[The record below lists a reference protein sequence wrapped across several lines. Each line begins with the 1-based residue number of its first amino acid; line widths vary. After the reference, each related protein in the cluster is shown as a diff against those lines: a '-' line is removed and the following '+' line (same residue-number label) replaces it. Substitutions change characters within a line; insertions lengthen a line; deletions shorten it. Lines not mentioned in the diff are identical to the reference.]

1 MVAVACASTLR
12 PCAAGRHPGTL
23 CSLCSAQACGP
34 PLPRPVVS
42 PCPPSL
48 PPSLPSPFPQGWQS
62 SKLRTKAASIVSRVE
77 VLPPGTFG
85 TGSSRGT
92 GSTRS
97 PSPAPRQL
105 PSGSR
110 STQGGSGRTLAA
122 TATTVSS
129 RRALPSASSAS
140 Q

>member
-1 MVAVACASTLR
+1 MHHTGIRDTRSSPAPAPTTCRL
-12 PCAAGRHPGTL
+12 
-23 CSLCSAQACGP
+23 P
-34 PLPRPVVS
+34 PLL
-42 PCPPSL
+42 C
-48 PPSLPSPFPQGWQS
+48 PQGWQS
-62 SKLRTKAASIVSRVE
+62 SKLRVKAASIVSRVE

-85 TGSSRGT
+85 TGGSRG
-92 GSTRS
+92 SS

-122 TATTVSS
+122 SATTVSS
-129 RRALPSASSAS
+129 RRALPSPSS